1 MSRLPFEATSAIYED
16 SIYMADR
23 SHNMAA
29 GFNNVGGCTVGN
41 LAFGFSVNCAASSTT
56 SDFPS
61 TFYRFIYW
69 LWLTTTAIFVPLCV
83 CRILHLSRR
92 PAAPK
97 STSRGP
103 AVLAVAKLLG
113 VLSLVALRLA
123 LLVTV
128 VRHPDLGTAL
138 SLASTVLNFSVS
150 ILLVVVSPLEHFR
163 AARASITICSYLFL
177 TFVYDLTRLPG
188 LWASPFVADVSSN
201 AVYGHELFAR
211 LFTAA
216 VVLEFI
222 ALVLESWSRQS
233 WIAWNAADHSPEE
246 ASSVFSLGLYSWLI
260 PMLWKGYHAP
270 LAMKDLYPLD
280 RTLSIAALTQQQQH
294 TAIPASVQKSSGISA
309 WQLTAW
315 VAKLCPW
322 ALILPIFPR
331 LLLLAFTLSQPL
343 FLQRL
348 LDFLASD
355 ETDSNTSS
363 TMVAAVVFIY
373 SGIAVSNAF
382 YWYYQERF
390 QSRVRALLIHAV
402 YNKATTAPHVGAG
415 DDAAITLMG
424 TDVER
429 VYSGTRQFHEFW
441 ASIVQI
447 AIASWLLYEQLGLA
461 FLAPLIVVLLGFGNS
476 FYLSKRAVTYQAA
489 WMTSVQ
495 SRISVTSSFLSTM
508 KDLRFSGMARP
519 AAALVQRERQDEI
532 CVGERARMLTATSAS
547 LSLLPAAIAPP
558 LAFAF
563 GPRVLD
569 EASAYTSLS
578 LLALLT
584 VPLMTVLQTVPIL
597 AASVA
602 CLRRIKL
609 FLIRDQIKDPRIFER
624 APGTNKDLEKYVVDD
639 NDNDFVSVQ
648 DGAFS
653 WTADRPILHQINLSL
668 PKSSITFVV
677 GPVGVGKSTLCR
689 ALLGEVPWMQGR
701 VALKSDKIGYCDQEP
716 FLLNVSVKDN
726 IVGVSPFNP
735 VRYSEAIRAA
745 MLVKDLNCLPD
756 KDTTVIGTKGLSLS
770 GGQRQRI
777 SLARALYLDADILI
791 FDDIFSGLDALTQE
805 QVCTNVF
812 GPNGLL
818 RTRGTTVILC
828 THSTRFL
835 AMASSVVAISPDG
848 TIVEHAASVTRG
860 GSRGFDKEPRTEAD
874 LEILVEAD
882 GLDLEGDISDT
893 SLIAA
898 SDQEKVPP
906 QQAPRL
912 QAVVLPGVDLD
923 VYRHWLSTIG
933 VFLPIAYLIF
943 VIGVGFFENF
953 PTVWVKLWSEDS
965 TSISPQHS
973 FGYWIGIYAFLGAG
987 IVLCVFPAGLVLLR
1001 YGVRLSGTELHHAAV
1016 TTIMDS
1022 SLRFLTSTDTGKVL
1036 NLFSQDMNI
1045 LDTQLPRMMN
1055 NMSFSISGAIGEAV
1069 VIALASGWLALS
1081 YPFFLGLLWC
1091 VQRVYLPTSKRLRLL
1106 DLEAKAPLYTN
1117 FLDTVAGLPTIRAF
1131 GWISN
1136 YQTKNDALLDD
1147 SQRPSYLL
1155 AMAQQWLMLTMNVIV
1170 ALIAVILVALATQLG
1185 SNAGSVGAGLVTLIA
1200 LGSTLTTIVVA
1211 YTGLETSLGAIT
1223 RLKKFGEET
1232 ELESKAELS
1241 ETPLSTWPSGG
1252 RVEIRDVYA
1261 SYDGTN
1267 HVLKGLNLTIEPGEK
1282 IALCG
1287 RTGSGKSS
1295 VLALLTRLIDPMPGT
1310 EVETSPIIVDGLPLN
1325 TINHAILR
1333 ERIISASQQSVFLPS
1348 GTSFRTNLD
1357 PWRKASEVECMAVLA
1372 DVDLAIIVSTK
1383 GGLDAS
1389 VSEANLST
1397 GQKQLFNL
1405 ARVVLRRRV
1414 KLRETDGS
1422 DGGLLILDE
1431 ITSSTD
1437 ADTTQ
1442 RVKKLLKDEFGA
1454 YTVIMVTH
1462 HREMA
1467 MTCDRVFVLD
1477 AGAIG
1482 EEGKPAEL
1490 EAREDSW
1497 FRRLFGP

>member
-1 MSRLPFEATSAIYED
+1 
-16 SIYMADR
+16 
-23 SHNMAA
+23 MAA
-29 GFNNVGGCTVGN
+29 VVNNVGSCIEN
-41 LAFGFSVNCAASSTT
+41 LAFGFSVDCAAGSTT
-56 SDFPS
+56 SEFLS
-61 TFYRFIYW
+61 TFYQFIYW
-69 LWLTTTAIFVPLCV
+69 LSLITTAIFVPLCV
-83 CRILHLSRR
+83 SRILHISRR
-92 PAAPK
+92 PAAPR
-97 STSRGP
+97 STSHGP
-103 AVLAVAKLLG
+103 AVLAIAKSLVLL
-113 VLSLVALRLA
+113 SFVALRLA

-128 VRHPDLGTAL
+128 VRNPNLGTAR
-138 SLASTVLNFSVS
+138 SLASTVINFSVS
-150 ILLVVVSPLEHFR
+150 FLFVIVSPLEHFR
-163 AARASITICSYLFL
+163 AARASVTICSYLFL
-177 TFVYDLTRLPG
+177 AFVYDLTRLPG
-188 LWASPFVADVSSN
+188 LWTSSFVSDASSN
-201 AVYGHELFAR
+201 AVSGHGLFAR
-211 LFTAA
+211 LFTAV
-216 VVLEFI
+216 VVLEFV
-222 ALVLESWSRQS
+222 ALVLESWSRRS

-246 ASSVFSLGLYSWLI
+246 ASSVFSLGLYFWLI
-260 PMLWKGYHAP
+260 PILRKGYRAP
-270 LAMKDLYPLD
+270 LAMEDLYPLD
-280 RTLSIAALTQQQQH
+280 RTLSIAALTQQQHH
-294 TAIPASVQKSSGISA
+294 TAISSSLQKPSGTSA

-315 VAKLCPW
+315 VAKMCPL

-343 FLQRL
+343 FVQRL

-373 SGIAVSNAF
+373 SGIAVSTAF

-390 QSRVRALLIHAV
+390 QSCVRALLINAI
-402 YNKATTAPHVGAG
+402 YNKATTAPHVGDG
-415 DDAAITLMG
+415 DNAAVTLMG

-429 VYSGTRQFHEFW
+429 IYSGTRQFHEFW
-441 ASIVQI
+441 ASIIQI

-476 FYLSKRAVTYQAA
+476 FYLSKHAVTYQAA

-495 SRISVTSSFLSTM
+495 SRISVTSSFLSTI

-519 AAALVQRERQDEI
+519 AAALVQREREDEI
-532 CVGERARMLTATSAS
+532 RVGERARVLTATSAS

-569 EASAYTSLS
+569 ESSAYTSLS

-584 VPLMTVLQTVPIL
+584 APLMTVLQTVPIL

-602 CLRRIKL
+602 CLRRVKL
-609 FLIRDQIKDPRIFER
+609 FLIRDPREDPRVFER
-624 APGTNKDLEKYVVDD
+624 ATRTSTDLEKSVVDD

-648 DGAFS
+648 EGAFS
-653 WTADRPILHQINLSL
+653 WTADRTILRQINLSL

-677 GPVGVGKSTLCR
+677 GPVSVGKSTLCR
-689 ALLGEVPWMQGR
+689 ALLGEVPYMQGR

-716 FLLNVSVKDN
+716 FLLNASIKDN
-726 IVGVSPFNP
+726 IVGLSPFNP
-735 VRYSEAIRAA
+735 VRYSEVIRAA
-745 MLVKDLNCLPD
+745 MLVRDFNSLPD
-756 KDTTVIGTKGLSLS
+756 KDDTVIGTKGLSLS

-777 SLARALYLDADILI
+777 ALARALYLDADILI
-791 FDDIFSGLDALTQE
+791 IDDIFSGLDALTQE
-805 QVCTNVF
+805 QVCMYVF

-818 RTRGTTVILC
+818 RKRRTTVVLC

-835 AMASSVVAISPDG
+835 AMASSVVVISLDG
-848 TIVEHAASVTRG
+848 TIVEHADSATLGKSKGFVTQI
-860 GSRGFDKEPRTEAD
+860 RTEAD
-874 LEILVEAD
+874 LDILIEAD
-882 GLDLEGDISDT
+882 GLDLDGDNSDSSPVAT
-893 SLIAA
+893 NN
-898 SDQEKVPP
+898 QEKVSS
-906 QQAPRL
+906 QQAPRM
-912 QAVVLPGVDLD
+912 QGAARPGVDFD

-933 VFLPIAYLIF
+933 VLLPIAYLLF

-987 IVLCVFPAGLVLLR
+987 IVLCVFPAGLILLR

-1016 TTIMDS
+1016 NTFTGS

-1055 NMSFSISGAIGEAV
+1055 NMAFNISGAIGEAV
-1069 VIALASGWLALS
+1069 VIALASGYLALS
-1081 YPFFLGLLWC
+1081 YPFFLALLWC

-1131 GWISN
+1131 GWVSS

-1185 SNAGSVGAGLVTLIA
+1185 SHAGSVGAGLVTLIA

-1223 RLKKFGEET
+1223 RMKKFGEET
-1232 ELESKAELS
+1232 ELEGNAEVS
-1241 ETPLSTWPSGG
+1241 EIPPSAWPARG
-1252 RVEIRDVYA
+1252 RIEFRDVHA

-1267 HVLKGLNLTIEPGEK
+1267 PILKGLNLTIEAGEK
-1282 IALCG
+1282 VALCG

-1295 VLALLTRLIDPMPGT
+1295 VLALLMRLIDPMPGT
-1310 EVETSPIIVDGLPLN
+1310 EVETSPILVDGLPLN
-1325 TINHAILR
+1325 TINHTILR
-1333 ERIISASQQSVFLPS
+1333 ERIISASQQPVFLPS
-1348 GTSFRTNLD
+1348 GSSFRTNLD
-1357 PWRKASEVECMAVLA
+1357 PWGKASEAECMAVLA
-1372 DVDLAIIVSTK
+1372 DLNLAAVVSAK

-1389 VSEANLST
+1389 VSKANLST
-1397 GQKQLFNL
+1397 GQKQLFSL

-1414 KLRETDGS
+1414 KRRETDGL

-1442 RVKKLLKDEFGA
+1442 WVEKLLKDEFAA
-1454 YTVIMVTH
+1454 YTVVMVTH
-1462 HREMA
+1462 HRAMA

-1477 AGAIG
+1477 AGAIV
-1482 EEGKPAEL
+1482 EEGRPAGL
-1490 EAREDSW
+1490 EAREDSR
-1497 FRRLFGP
+1497 FSRLFGP